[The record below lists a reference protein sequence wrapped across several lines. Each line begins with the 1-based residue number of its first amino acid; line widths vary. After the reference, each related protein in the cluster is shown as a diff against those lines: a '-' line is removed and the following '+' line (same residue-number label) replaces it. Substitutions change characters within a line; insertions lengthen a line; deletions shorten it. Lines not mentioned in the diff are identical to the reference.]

1 MSSNNLDKYENL
13 AGDDLGL
20 KPSTFEQAKFECSSL
35 GKIFNKELS
44 EDNKKEGL
52 FKRLENIKNKNE
64 EQLQVIQDQ
73 SKKQLDAIK
82 DINISSKPLRIIDF
96 FSTISEKAKK
106 KKMNEIKLMDDWL
119 DTAQLVCTKTDGKTK
134 YEFNKFTFPSK
145 FTLKIYCHDFTL
157 QEAEDDQQKLQIL
170 INKISNNYNPLNE
183 TKKQEKEDTL
193 KSAKKLFFI
202 REDIIR
208 AFKNGT
214 FPYID
219 GFKVKRNQMKMKK

>member
-1 MSSNNLDKYENL
+1 
-13 AGDDLGL
+13 
-20 KPSTFEQAKFECSSL
+20 
-35 GKIFNKELS
+35 
-44 EDNKKEGL
+44 
-52 FKRLENIKNKNE
+52 
-64 EQLQVIQDQ
+64 
-73 SKKQLDAIK
+73 
-82 DINISSKPLRIIDF
+82 
-96 FSTISEKAKK
+96 
-106 KKMNEIKLMDDWL
+106 MDDWL
-119 DTAQLVCTKTDGKTK
+119 NTAQLVCTKTDGKTK
-134 YEFNKFTFPSK
+134 YDFNKFTFPSK